1 MFDCQ
6 TEIPFADFVAVRG
19 LLNNIFLCNRCLIF
33 TLCRGRLRFIP
44 SLRRGWRLCPS
55 NLKVRCVPSFAHQI
69 SLTQPPCQIQACT
82 VFLRSIWQ
90 RLSGFPA
97 LPTSTFTQLMG
108 LGKPV
113 ISAPK
118 KGTGKKSAGQ
128 LSSSPGPVKMRLS
141 LSGIR
146 GRFPHRAVHL
156 HTKVAEVVYQGGFAY
171 GSSLYCFLVPRTL
184 VSR

>member
-1 MFDCQ
+1 MFN
-6 TEIPFADFVAVRG
+6 FY
-19 LLNNIFLCNRCLIF
+19 
-33 TLCRGRLRFIP
+33 
-44 SLRRGWRLCPS
+44 SLQRT
-55 NLKVRCVPSFAHQI
+55 A
-69 SLTQPPCQIQACT
+69 
-82 VFLRSIWQ
+82 SIYSIIKE
-90 RLSGFPA
+90 RMEA
-97 LPTSTFTQLMG
+97 LPLEFESSLCSVFCPPNLVNTAPMSDTSVHGISEVDLAEIERISGSSDINVTQLMG